1 MPGARRWKVRAA
13 HVLPPGVNM
22 YIAQRGCPLVCAGVS
37 PMWMLR
43 YGDINVNE
51 EGVRQSETLTLS
63 VLLLLLYEEIEK
75 MRCEILKEKPSCEK

>member
-1 MPGARRWKVRAA
+1 
-13 HVLPPGVNM
+13 
-22 YIAQRGCPLVCAGVS
+22 
-37 PMWMLR
+37 MWMLR